1 MDEEVAGLAK
11 LPSGLTAALR
21 VARLEQ
27 AERALAQ
34 AELHDAELGRLELLR
49 EMLEPMLAEVPPGVD
64 LFDVG
69 VVPGAHPRLFVDMIA
84 FVEMGRDKRLYRFL
98 QDRRSGR
105 LVLAESDRPSAMVEA
120 ITAYV
125 ARRLVEREALLAS
138 IESAPALATPPGA
151 ARLLEPP
158 PVRGRNAGIAMLR
171 VARVA
176 VDGLG
181 VATLGGLVW
190 LGIHFAHGRLPG
202 W

>member
-1 MDEEVAGLAK
+1 MNEEVVDPK
-11 LPSGLTAALR
+11 KPPSTLTAALR

-34 AELHDAELGRLELLR
+34 ADLHEAELGRLELLR
-49 EMLEPMLAEVPPGVD
+49 EMLEPVLAEVPPGVD

-69 VVPGAHPRLFVDMIA
+69 IMPGAHPRLFVDMIA
-84 FVEMGRDKRLYRFL
+84 FVEMARDKRTYRFL

-105 LVLAESDRPSAMVEA
+105 TVLAESERTSAMVEA
-120 ITAYV
+120 VTAYV

-138 IESAPALATPPGA
+138 IESAPVPARAPAAPFTPARRPGSM
-151 ARLLEPP
+151 
-158 PVRGRNAGIAMLR
+158 VLR
-171 VARVA
+171 VARFV

-181 VATLGGLVW
+181 VATLGALAW
-190 LGIHFAHGRLPG
+190 LGLHFAHGRLPG

>member
-1 MDEEVAGLAK
+1 MAEEVADPRKPA
-11 LPSGLTAALR
+11 SRLTAALR

-34 AELHDAELGRLELLR
+34 ADLRDAERGRLDLLR
-49 EMLEPMLAEVPPGVD
+49 EMLEPMLAEVPPGID

-84 FVEMGRDKRLYRFL
+84 FVEMGRDKRTYRFL

-105 LVLAESDRPSAMVEA
+105 VVLAESERASVLVEA

-138 IESAPALATPPGA
+138 IESPPVQMARPGA
-151 ARLLEPP
+151 SRLAPP
-158 PVRGRNAGIAMLR
+158 AAGRRPTGGAALR
-171 VARVA
+171 VARVV

-181 VATLGGLVW
+181 VATLGALVW